1 MSDTSSVTM
10 PQSIK
15 NDPKLF
21 KDDVD
26 IRFSKTLNSCKVP
39 QIRYATPER
48 LLERLTD
55 LRFLSIDF
63 LNTFLLTYRVFTDG
77 VTVLEAL
84 KKVFYNAEPPDAQ
97 TGADAYLPE
106 RDDTL
111 STLQLY
117 DPERRRSSAS
127 PRRTSAASS
136 VSVEEEQMSSIKET
150 TASPKHGQKDGSTR
164 RKVSIR
170 VEQMENNA
178 HLTIPE
184 SIAGSSSA
192 ETLTGDTVVT
202 APSSPSNQSTATL
215 VGSNDSDQT
224 IDAEAA
230 KQSTSSE
237 PVQQAQSSAKED
249 TPAKDKNNLGKP
261 VYHQTKR
268 KSWDGNKK
276 EETDADW
283 EEEAAAVTHAGS
295 RSASIVSSATM
306 QVISSLSFL

>member
-26 IRFSKTLNSCKVP
+26 IRFSRTLNSCKVP

-84 KKVFYNAEPPDAQ
+84 KKVFYNSDPPDFQ
-97 TGADAYLPE
+97 GAGDNYLPE

-111 STLQLY
+111 STLHLY
-117 DPERRRSSAS
+117 NSERRRSSAS
-127 PRRTSAASS
+127 PRRTSGASS
-136 VSVEEEQMSSIKET
+136 VSVEEEQMGLIKET
-150 TASPKHGQKDGSTR
+150 SGSPKDNTKEGTTR

-170 VEQMENNA
+170 VVQPDKS

-184 SIAGSSSA
+184 TIAGSSSA
-192 ETLTGDTVVT
+192 ETLTGDTVVS

-215 VGSNDSDQT
+215 VGSNN
-224 IDAEAA
+224 
-230 KQSTSSE
+230 SSE
-237 PVQQAQSSAKED
+237 NQAENGVEKQKAAQSPKHTTSPAKEEV
-249 TPAKDKNNLGKP
+249 PSKDDKATLGKTA
-261 VYHQTKR
+261 YQHMKR
-268 KSWDGNKK
+268 SSWDGNKK
-276 EETDADW
+276 GETDVEW
-283 EEEAAAVTHAGS
+283 EEEAAASANVGS

-306 QVISSLSFL
+306 Q